1 MFEHT
6 DAPPADAAPP
16 ARRSRRRTLGIVGAL
31 LLAFAT
37 FLVPS
42 AASAEPPSA
51 DRPLRQEW
59 NPPANLT
66 QPLNEVWQHVED
78 TYNGWENFRNYGW
91 DQLVANEG
99 TYTYCV
105 RWESSTP
112 VDAQLRDQ
120 IHASLQEQWSRWFD
134 HLAGFMGFPY
144 EEVPVTVVGWAATD
158 ASLLQWDDDSVDK
171 YIGNMSEGAPQC
183 APECGRFFN
192 QDGDYSQCPGGEAR
206 HYDQSLWLTD
216 GFGGGAGGDWGQ
228 RMGREYFV
236 GALGQE
242 NMTILLHEMG
252 HTLGLD
258 DFYDWTPTGV
268 GGFLMQ
274 AGSASEVTEFDYW
287 MARDFWRHVRDRY
300 GVA

>member
-1 MFEHT
+1 MHGQS
-6 DAPPADAAPP
+6 DAPPPAP
-16 ARRSRRRTLGIVGAL
+16 RRRRRLGIIGAL

-42 AASAEPPSA
+42 AASAEPPAA
-51 DRPLRQEW
+51 DQPSQQEW
-59 NPPANLT
+59 NPPANLS
-66 QPLNEVWQHVED
+66 QGLDEVWQHVED
-78 TYNGWENFRNYGW
+78 TYGDWENFRNFGW
-91 DQLVANEG
+91 DQLVANDG
-99 TYTYCV
+99 TFSYCV
-105 RWESSTP
+105 RWESSAT
-112 VDAQLRDQ
+112 VDAALRDQ
-120 IHASLQEQWSRWFD
+120 INASLEEQWSRWFD
-134 HLAGFMGFPY
+134 HMAGFMGFPY
-144 EEVPVTVVGWAATD
+144 QEVPVEVVGWAAQNEST
-158 ASLLQWDDDSVDK
+158 LQWSDDSVDK
-171 YIGNMSEGAPQC
+171 YIGVLDGEGAPQC
-183 APECGRFFN
+183 APECGRFFH

-228 RMGREYFV
+228 RMGREYYV

-242 NMTILLHEMG
+242 NIQILLHEMG

-268 GGFLMQ
+268 GGFLMK

-287 MARDFWRHVRDRY
+287 MARDFWRHLRDRY